1 MKKRLYQR
9 KQIEIETLQLELGD
23 VLWYLWLYCNVN
35 SLVFSN
41 VFDSAI
47 PDTEE
52 QLGQILLNLVD
63 CIGLEDPIS
72 CAIGIA
78 RSIKNAAKILNIET
92 PDLMEQN
99 INKLSARYA
108 GKKSNSA

>member
-1 MKKRLYQR
+1 V
-9 KQIEIETLQLELGD
+9 EIETLQLELGD
-23 VLWYLWLYCNVN
+23 VLWYLWLYCDVN

-41 VFDSAI
+41 IIDSAL

-52 QLGQILLNLVD
+52 QLGQVLLNIVD
-63 CIGLEDPIS
+63 CLSLDDPIS
-72 CAIGIA
+72 TAMGIA
-78 RSIKNAAKILNIET
+78 RSIKNAASILHIDM

-108 GKKSNSA
+108 GKKANTA